1 MVLVFALLMAG
12 SCGYALLRGDPS
24 AKVVATTVIL
34 GSLLSAVLIEQ
45 TSELWQGSEPG
56 IFVIDGIMLVIFV
69 AIMIKSDRF
78 WPIWTTAAQLLSVLA
93 HIGPLLRHAHIAVPF
108 AVGEQLWSWFIL
120 AQLAYV
126 TWQRY
131 PCATAPTTAG

>member
-93 HIGPLLRHAHIAVPF
+93 HIGPLVRNAHIAVPF
-108 AVGEQLWSWFIL
+108 AVSEQLWSWFIL

-131 PCATAPTTAG
+131 PFAKASTTAG

>member
-93 HIGPLLRHAHIAVPF
+93 HMGPLLRNAHIAVPF
-108 AVGEQLWSWFIL
+108 AVSEQLWSWFIL

-131 PCATAPTTAG
+131 PFAKASTTAG

>member
-1 MVLVFALLMAG
+1 MAG

-93 HIGPLLRHAHIAVPF
+93 HIGPLLRNAHIAVPF
-108 AVGEQLWSWFIL
+108 AVSEQLWSWFIL

-131 PCATAPTTAG
+131 PFAKASTTAG

>member
-1 MVLVFALLMAG
+1 MALSFALLMAG

-24 AKVVATTVIL
+24 AKIVATTVIL
-34 GSLLSAVLIEQ
+34 GSLLSAVLIDQ

-56 IFVIDGIMLVIFV
+56 IFIIDVIMLAIFSAV
-69 AIMIKSDRF
+69 MIKSDRF

-126 TWQRY
+126 TWHRY
-131 PCATAPTTAG
+131 PCATASTTAG

>member
-93 HIGPLLRHAHIAVPF
+93 HIGPLLRNAHIAVPF
-108 AVGEQLWSWFIL
+108 AVSEQLWSWFIL

-131 PCATAPTTAG
+131 PFAKASTTAG

>member
-1 MVLVFALLMAG
+1 MVLLFALLMAG

-56 IFVIDGIMLVIFV
+56 VFVIDVIMLMIFV
-69 AIMIKSDRF
+69 AVMIKSDRF

-93 HIGPLLRHAHIAVPF
+93 HIGPLLRNAHIAVPF
-108 AVGEQLWSWFIL
+108 AVSEQLWSWFIL

-131 PCATAPTTAG
+131 PFAKASTTAG

>member
-1 MVLVFALLMAG
+1 MALLFALLMAG

-24 AKVVATTVIL
+24 AKVVATTVIF
-34 GSLLSAVLIEQ
+34 GSLLSAMLIDQ

-56 IFVIDGIMLVIFV
+56 VFVIDVIMLAIFV
-69 AIMIKSDRF
+69 AVMIKSDRF

-93 HIGPLLRHAHIAVPF
+93 HIGPLLRNAHIAVPF
-108 AVGEQLWSWFIL
+108 AVSEQLWSWFIL

-131 PCATAPTTAG
+131 PIAKASTTAG

>member
-1 MVLVFALLMAG
+1 MVLLFALLMAG

-56 IFVIDGIMLVIFV
+56 VFVIDVIMLMIFV
-69 AIMIKSDRF
+69 AVMIKSDRF
-78 WPIWTTAAQLLSVLA
+78 WPIWTTAAQFLSVLA
-93 HIGPLLRHAHIAVPF
+93 HIGPLLRNAHIAVPF
-108 AVGEQLWSWFIL
+108 AVSEQLWSWFIL

-131 PCATAPTTAG
+131 PFAKASTTAG

>member
-1 MVLVFALLMAG
+1 MALLFALLMAG

-24 AKVVATTVIL
+24 AKIVATTVIL
-34 GSLLSAVLIEQ
+34 GSLLSAVLIDQ

-56 IFVIDGIMLVIFV
+56 IFIIDVIMLAIFSAV
-69 AIMIKSDRF
+69 MIKSDRF

-93 HIGPLLRHAHIAVPF
+93 HMGPLLRNAHIAVPF
-108 AVGEQLWSWFIL
+108 AVSEQLWSWFIL

-131 PCATAPTTAG
+131 PFAKASTTAG